1 MAVSGYA
8 EACQYLA
15 NWLLWFQEDG
25 FYDYSCRFSALQAC
39 FLLDRPRQYA
49 NQSRLSLKLE
59 FRAHAPR
66 GEFGTVSEAG
76 GSGRSKDLGRDPSR
90 DPGRL
95 MV

>member
-49 NQSRLSLKLE
+49 NQSPLSLKLE
-59 FRAHAPR
+59 FRAHAPWVNLAQFR
-66 GEFGTVSEAG
+66 RPVVLGAAKTLAGTPAG
-76 GSGRSKDLGRDPSR
+76 TPAG
-90 DPGRL
+90 
-95 MV
+95 